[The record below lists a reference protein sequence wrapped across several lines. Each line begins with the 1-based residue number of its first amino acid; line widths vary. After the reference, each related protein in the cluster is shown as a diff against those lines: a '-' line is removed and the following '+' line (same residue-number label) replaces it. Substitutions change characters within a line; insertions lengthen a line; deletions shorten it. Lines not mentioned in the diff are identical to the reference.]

1 MNYIYI
7 DGPLDTVRGLV
18 DVQDMI
24 LRLKGPQSLGDG
36 NIRVSAYATDEAI
49 TEVQNRGATVTV
61 IFDDDEMAAR
71 TNELFPED
79 NGTSVT

>member
-7 DGPLDTVRGLV
+7 DGPLDTVRALV
-18 DVQDMI
+18 DVPDMI
-24 LRLKGPQSLGDG
+24 LQLKGPEDLGDG

-61 IFDDDEMAAR
+61 IFDNDEMAAR
-71 TNELFPED
+71 TNELFPGD

>member
-1 MNYIYI
+1 LNYIYI
-7 DGPLDTVRGLV
+7 DGPPDTLRGLV
-18 DVQDMI
+18 DVPDMI
-24 LRLKGPQSLGDG
+24 LRLKGPESLEDG

-61 IFDDDEMAAR
+61 VFNNDEMAAR
-71 TNELFPED
+71 TNELFSGD

>member
-18 DVQDMI
+18 DVPDMI
-24 LRLKGPQSLGDG
+24 LRLKGPKSLGDG

-61 IFDDDEMAAR
+61 IFDNDEMAAR
-71 TNELFPED
+71 TNELFPGD